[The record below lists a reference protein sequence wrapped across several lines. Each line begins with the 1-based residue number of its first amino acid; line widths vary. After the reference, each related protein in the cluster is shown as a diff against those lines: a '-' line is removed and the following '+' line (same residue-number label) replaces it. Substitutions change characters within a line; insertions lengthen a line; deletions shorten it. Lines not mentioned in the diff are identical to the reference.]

1 MAKAKKKESLTPEE
15 RLQAALVPDWERPYK
30 VPDNWCWVR
39 LGAVCSLENGEK
51 HENEKLIYWDAKT
64 LRGSNDIKTRN
75 SGVVVDKGQK
85 VILVD
90 GENSGEI
97 FVVSYRG
104 YMGSTFKI
112 VNISNNVDE
121 MFIRYF
127 IDQNRDKLKKNKT
140 GSAIPH
146 LNKDLFFGLEFPL
159 PPLPE
164 QHCIVDRIES
174 LFTKLDEAKQ
184 KAQDALDSFE
194 PRKAAIL
201 HKAFTGELTAQ
212 WRKENVGGMKSWKKS
227 VIGQCCKVGSGGT
240 PNRKNPEYY
249 QGTIPWIKT
258 GEINWN
264 WIDSSE
270 ETISEDGLKNS
281 SAKLYPAGAVLVAM
295 YGMGVTRGKAAI
307 LNISA
312 TTNQAVCVLQPDDSL
327 LNQFLLYYFM
337 YNYWNVREKAV
348 GGNQLNLSATI
359 IKRLEIL
366 LPPREEQKEIIC
378 ILDTLL
384 QAEQQTKEAVEAVL
398 VQIDRIKKSI
408 LARAFRGELG
418 TNDPA
423 EESAVE
429 LIRQALEKSDEVISE
444 PKVKVKRVVI
454 PVEIKSMLSNATEE
468 EIIRVLMKSAPEA
481 VSIQTIMSI
490 SKKKFELMD
499 ALRNLEKKQLVIRT
513 DAGEYLLTR

>member
-1 MAKAKKKESLTPEE
+1 MAGVRRNKDLTPEE
-15 RLQAALVPDWERPYK
+15 RLQVALVPDLEHPHK
-30 VPDNWCWVR
+30 LPKNWCWVR

-51 HENEKLIYWDAKT
+51 HEYEKEKLVYLDAKT

-75 SGVVVDKGQK
+75 SGILVDKGQK

-97 FVVSYRG
+97 FVVPYRG
-104 YMGSTFKI
+104 YMGSTFRI
-112 VNISNNVDE
+112 VNILNNVDE

-127 IDQNRDKLKKNKT
+127 IDQNRDKLRKNKI

-146 LNKDLFFGLEFPL
+146 LNKDLFFELEFPL
-159 PPLPE
+159 PPLHE
-164 QHCIVDRIES
+164 QKRIVDRIES
-174 LFTKLDEAKQ
+174 LFAKVDEVKQ

-194 PRKAAIL
+194 TRKAAIL
-201 HKAFTGELTAQ
+201 HKAFTGELTVQ
-212 WRKENVGGMKSWKKS
+212 WRNECGGGMENWKKT

-240 PNRKNPEYY
+240 PNRQNPEYY

-264 WIDSSE
+264 WVDSSE
-270 ETISEDGLKNS
+270 ETISEEGLKNS

-366 LPPREEQKEIIC
+366 LPPLEEQKEIIF
-378 ILDTLL
+378 ILDTIL
-384 QAEQQTKEAVEAVL
+384 QAEQQAKEAVEAVL
-398 VQIDRIKKSI
+398 GQIDHIKKSI

-418 TNDPA
+418 TNESSEECSIELLKRGFLEKMETKKVNLKHDPTPKK
-423 EESAVE
+423 EVIFVPKSIMEVLSKGVSLTPESLKSETKLPIDDFYAQLKE
-429 LIRQALEKSDEVISE
+429 LIDNGSVIESREDGESHLEAANEN
-444 PKVKVKRVVI
+444 R
-454 PVEIKSMLSNATEE
+454 
-468 EIIRVLMKSAPEA
+468 
-481 VSIQTIMSI
+481 
-490 SKKKFELMD
+490 
-499 ALRNLEKKQLVIRT
+499 
-513 DAGEYLLTR
+513 